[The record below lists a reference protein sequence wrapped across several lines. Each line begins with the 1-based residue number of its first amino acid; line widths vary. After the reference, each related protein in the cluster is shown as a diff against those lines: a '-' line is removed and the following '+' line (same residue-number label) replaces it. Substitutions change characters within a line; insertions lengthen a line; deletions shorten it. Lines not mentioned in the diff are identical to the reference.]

1 MALRIKKQVYDNV
14 HGYIGLTE
22 PELRI
27 IDTPIFQRLRQ
38 IKQLGTV
45 YMVYPGAMHTRFAH
59 SLGTMFMMDLFL
71 KNAVE
76 SEVSS
81 EDTQKL
87 RLAALLHDIGHYP
100 FSHTIEKYVKE
111 RLEGVSHEEFGT
123 EIIKN
128 IIAEKLENYRAEEIT
143 SIISGQG
150 KKEFGMLLS
159 SALDADKSDY
169 MLRDSYNTGVPYGNV
184 GITSLLRIMRFEKDR
199 IIFEKD
205 ESPVE
210 NFILGRYHLYK
221 ALIYHK
227 TTAGFDILLQR
238 IFGFLVEEDF
248 LADPNSLS
256 TEEDIIKYTDDT
268 VIAAMHD
275 YLSKGSDPK
284 RKQMVMM
291 FLGRVPLKLAYSST
305 NFLPDGKIPK
315 AISLIKKIAYDSAL
329 KDKLA
334 KESGIDPEMIFPNI
348 MNDLKFM
355 EDTSMIYIRRKGE
368 VLPLK
373 EGNSLILNMLIGKT
387 VYDARIYLAEG
398 SSKKL
403 ESAIIKLL

>member
-1 MALRIKKQVYDNV
+1 MGLRIKKQVYDNV
-14 HGYIGLTE
+14 HGYIGLTDT
-22 PELRI
+22 ELRI

-45 YMVYPGAMHTRFAH
+45 YTVYPGAMHTRFAH
-59 SLGTMFMMDLFL
+59 SLGTMFMMDIFL

-76 SEVSS
+76 GEVSE

-111 RLEGVSHEEFGT
+111 RLDGISHEEFGA
-123 EIIKN
+123 EIIKK

-143 SIISGQG
+143 RIISGQG

-184 GITSLLRIMRFEKDR
+184 GIMSLLRIMRFEKDR
-199 IIFEKD
+199 IVFEKD

-210 NFILGRYHLYK
+210 HFILGRYHLYK
-221 ALIYHK
+221 ALVYHK

-238 IFGFLVEEDF
+238 IFGFLVEEGF
-248 LADPNSLS
+248 IADPNSLS
-256 TEEDIIKYTDDT
+256 TEDEIIGYTDDT
-268 VIAAMHD
+268 VIAAMYN
-275 YLSKGSDPK
+275 YLSKGSDQK
-284 RKQMVMM
+284 RKHMVMM
-291 FLGRVPLKLAYSST
+291 FLGRIPLKLAYSST

-315 AISLIKKIAYDSAL
+315 EISLINKIAYDSSL
-329 KDKLA
+329 KSELA
-334 KESGIDPEMIFPNI
+334 RESGIDPEMIFPNV

-355 EDTSMIYIRRKGE
+355 EDTSMIYIRRKGA

-373 EGNSLILNMLIGKT
+373 EGNSLILDLLIGKT
-387 VYDARIYLAEG
+387 VYDARIYIGEG
-398 SSKKL
+398 SAKKL
-403 ESAIIKLL
+403 ESTLMKML